1 MLAVALLTSW
11 SLVSSE
17 GCNGV
22 IKATKIYIDSEV
34 FYRLEYLNLLHDWV
48 SSQSHQHQS
57 QPIKLLHCRSLV
69 VYVWTLLGHFFIIK
83 TLGQHSPSTVL
94 ALGKAYFDA
103 FSPIVHTKRL
113 KKLMKSETLR
123 RCLKWNVL
131 KTHCFYIW
139 TSEDGEWRGKNIKND
154 VRTEE
159 SWKQKENNN
168 ISSVLFETKTDTI
181 KKYLGV
187 AKVLDF
193 YNVLFRKSDSAV
205 C

>member
-11 SLVSSE
+11 SLVSRE

-48 SSQSHQHQS
+48 SSQSHQLRS

-69 VYVWTLLGHFFIIK
+69 VYVWTLLCHFCIIK

-113 KKLMKSETLR
+113 EKLMKSETLR

-131 KTHCFYIW
+131 KTNCFYIW
-139 TSEDGEWRGKNIKND
+139 TSEDGEWRGKTLKTMSGQ
-154 VRTEE
+154 RTVEN
-159 SWKQKENNN
+159 KKENNN
-168 ISSVLFETKTDTI
+168 IGSVLFETKTDTI
-181 KKYLGV
+181 K
-187 AKVLDF
+187 
-193 YNVLFRKSDSAV
+193 NT
-205 C
+205 